1 MLVRGTTIG
10 PTTIALTLL
19 SSMGGL
25 LFGYD
30 TGQIADILLMQDFL
44 DRFAQT
50 NSAGEKEF
58 SVVREG
64 LVVGL
69 LSIGTLF
76 GAIVG
81 RYFSDYLGRR
91 KAIAIFCGMF
101 SVGVLIQVTAFTSW
115 VQIMMGRFISGWG
128 VGGLSAA
135 VPVYQAESVP
145 KQVRGACTSTYQLAI
160 TLGILLAYAFSIG
173 TRNLDNSGSW
183 RIVIALGLVF
193 CLILGVGIF
202 FVPESPRW
210 LIEKGRTE
218 EARRGMA
225 RVRGLDENHP
235 LVNSDFDEQWAA
247 HELDK
252 RAGTGS
258 WAQCFLGEGKEVH
271 NKAPYRTMVM
281 IVMMAFQQLTGANYF
296 FYYGATI
303 FQSVGI
309 EDSFVTQII
318 LGAINF
324 VCTFF
329 GIWVMGRFSRRWP
342 LIIGGI
348 WQSCWLFVFAG
359 AGVGGN
365 PEEKKYGTLMIVSA
379 ALFIFSYASTWAPG
393 IWILI
398 GETGTRKNRSR
409 QAALGTASNWLW
421 NFLIAFFTP
430 FITRE
435 INYGY
440 GFVFAGCNLAAAVF
454 TYFFL
459 YESSGIS
466 LEMIDAMYSEPGLK
480 PWQSEKWAPE
490 PYASRKEAIRDEK
503 SKGESMMLEHSEHG
517 ENRRRF
523 DSSDSQ
529 RTAAGPTPIHNKK
542 AQPA

>member
-1 MLVRGTTIG
+1 
-10 PTTIALTLL
+10 
-19 SSMGGL
+19 
-25 LFGYD
+25 
-30 TGQIADILLMQDFL
+30 
-44 DRFAQT
+44 
-50 NSAGEKEF
+50 
-58 SVVREG
+58 
-64 LVVGL
+64 
-69 LSIGTLF
+69 
-76 GAIVG
+76 
-81 RYFSDYLGRR
+81 
-91 KAIAIFCGMF
+91 
-101 SVGVLIQVTAFTSW
+101 
-115 VQIMMGRFISGWG
+115 
-128 VGGLSAA
+128 
-135 VPVYQAESVP
+135 
-145 KQVRGACTSTYQLAI
+145 
-160 TLGILLAYAFSIG
+160 
-173 TRNLDNSGSW
+173 
-183 RIVIALGLVF
+183 
-193 CLILGVGIF
+193 
-202 FVPESPRW
+202 
-210 LIEKGRTE
+210 
-218 EARRGMA
+218 
-225 RVRGLDENHP
+225 
-235 LVNSDFDEQWAA
+235 
-247 HELDK
+247 
-252 RAGTGS
+252 
-258 WAQCFLGEGKEVH
+258 
-271 NKAPYRTMVM
+271 M